1 MFTHDSFVERG
12 ISRAAK
18 GLLKAFQYRGD
29 ILPYTLVTIDF
40 DKTYYLFHLAFLT
53 KLEVYLYTGENNFLN
68 KHELEIVGLMQ
79 EQVDNG
85 SLVDSNGNV
94 RVAETKMLEHLSKQL
109 VGLKA
114 LEDKANSSISD
125 QELLNQFKKVDKFP
139 LEKKKL
145 VKEFLGA
152 FILTT
157 NLQQQLVSS

>member
-114 LEDKANSSISD
+114 LEDKANRGEICFGD
-125 QELLNQFKKVDKFP
+125 LLNYNNINDISRNNWLLHSIKRRRDYV
-139 LEKKKL
+139 
-145 VKEFLGA
+145 
-152 FILTT
+152 
-157 NLQQQLVSS
+157 N